1 MLAAL
6 VASSTRGR
14 PCASAAARPPCLR
27 GAHPRGR
34 HEHRLALSKGS
45 VHESEEAAEEL
56 GEVGWVARDMRVPR
70 DVEPKVGRRAL
81 LPLAKVGHIVRAVHL
96 GDVEA
101 EMARIVNMDAAI
113 NKVDVQALSR
123 FLALDRESINA
134 FKTRW

>member
-1 MLAAL
+1 MHQQQHGRRACA
-6 VASSTRGR
+6 VRTRE
-14 PCASAAARPPCLR
+14 AV
-27 GAHPRGR
+27 